1 MPVII
6 KNNPEVLSW
15 AAFDWSDEY
24 VANVTGFPSMPP
36 YLRQYNLRP
45 MYKPVVILQMRL
57 FI

>member
-1 MPVII
+1 MII

-45 MYKPVVILQMRL
+45 MYKPVVILQRRL
-57 FI
+57 LI